1 MRMLAEAIYE
11 LEPGQMLV
19 GQTPTARELL
29 KLWIHRHHTGFDLYA
44 VSIVEA
50 GEPLPEKLRNTVGR
64 DMASCAEVFEALHCI
79 EDCYSIAPH
88 VLKNLP
94 VTVREATPELLEL
107 LEEQMFRV
115 AKSTETGEF
124 GPDDPPAQIVR
135 LKPVCALEEHESDED
150 FAGLVLTDP

>member
-19 GQTPTARELL
+19 GQTPTGQELL
-29 KLWIHRHHTGFDLYA
+29 KLWVHRHNTGFDLY
-44 VSIVEA
+44 VTSIVEA
-50 GEPLPEKLRNTVGR
+50 GEALPEKLRNTVGR
-64 DMASCAEVFEALHCI
+64 DLASCSEVLEALHCL
-79 EDCYSIAPH
+79 EDTYPVTSH
-88 VLKNLP
+88 VLRNLP

-115 AKSTETGEF
+115 ARSTATGEF

-135 LKPVCALEEHESDED
+135 LKTVCVLEEHESDED
-150 FAGLVLTDP
+150 LASLVLTDP

>member
-19 GQTPTARELL
+19 GLTPTVREAL
-29 KLWIHRHHTGFDLYA
+29 KLWVHRHNTGFDLY
-44 VSIVEA
+44 VTSIVEA
-50 GEPLPEKLRNTVGR
+50 GEALPEKLRNTVGR
-64 DMASCAEVFEALHCI
+64 DLASCSEVLEALHCL
-79 EDCYSIAPH
+79 EDIYQVNSH
-88 VLKNLP
+88 LLRNLP

-115 AKSTETGEF
+115 ARNTATGEF
-124 GPDDPPAQIVR
+124 GPDDPPAQILQ
-135 LKPVCALEEHESDED
+135 LKPVCVLEEQEADED